1 MGLVSM
7 PPELHVLKI
16 IIEFL
21 KRKLVKLL
29 PDEGTKVRERK
40 LTIGIPKH
48 VYHAVSLDPRTKR
61 NMLLT
66 DEDVKFSWEY
76 IGKVELTMLLK
87 RH

>member
-1 MGLVSM
+1 MSLVSL

-40 LTIGIPKH
+40 INTGYSKICLSCSFFG
-48 VYHAVSLDPRTKR
+48 S
-61 NMLLT
+61 
-66 DEDVKFSWEY
+66 
-76 IGKVELTMLLK
+76 
-87 RH
+87 